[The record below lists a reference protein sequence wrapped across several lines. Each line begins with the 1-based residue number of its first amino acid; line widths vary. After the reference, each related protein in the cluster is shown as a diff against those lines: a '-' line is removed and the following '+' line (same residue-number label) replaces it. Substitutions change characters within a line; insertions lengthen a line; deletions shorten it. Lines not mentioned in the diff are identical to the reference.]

1 MIYHLE
7 IPDTTAILYTVIAVL
22 TVVSAYVYGWAIAKK
37 KYQTSNDAIVV
48 QARLEYI
55 QALESEKGT
64 RDKLIESMKEI
75 VDTYKDMHRLDQK
88 IIAMWEGKY
97 TALQQEIECHI
108 HEVYEEAEKPHI
120 EKTWPVDKNSHSHK
134 AWQEYVNEP
143 EETPAEKEKEAYWD
157 AENEFWESVRRMH
170 KNEHN

>member
-7 IPDTTAILYTVIAVL
+7 IPDTTAIVYAVIAIL
-22 TVVSAYVYGWAIAKK
+22 TLVATYITGYSRARRKSAEAENALIKAQK
-37 KYQTSNDAIVV
+37 
-48 QARLEYI
+48 EYI
-55 QALESEKGT
+55 RTLEQEGA
-64 RDKLIESMKEI
+64 IQEEVMKAINETNI
-75 VDTYKDMHRLDQK
+75 MYGEMRELDNK
-88 IIAMWEGKY
+88 IIAMWEGIY

-120 EKTWPVDKNSHSHK
+120 EKTWSVDKNSHSHK

-157 AENEFWESVRRMH
+157 AENEFWESVRTMH
-170 KNEHN
+170 KDEHN